1 MVRQF
6 VPLLGAAIVTAL
18 CATSVHAA
26 KVDRYY
32 SKTYNDC
39 MDQAGGSTLPMKECL
54 GAEQDAW
61 DKQLNAVYQTLMA
74 ARSPADKIKLRDDE
88 RAWLKRSDHK
98 CEHAG
103 DAEEGGTLQGVEE
116 DICYLDERILRTIY
130 LRGLK

>member
-1 MVRQF
+1 VRARIA
-6 VPLLGAAIVTAL
+6 VLAAASLLATVLAGGA
-18 CATSVHAA
+18 HAA
-26 KVDRYY
+26 KIDRYY

-39 MDQAGGSTLPMKECL
+39 MDSAGGSTLPMKECL

-74 ARSPADKIKLRDDE
+74 SRPAAEKIKLRDDE

-103 DAEEGGTLQGVEE
+103 DAEEGGTLQGVEI
-116 DICYLDERILRTIY
+116 DICDLNEKILRTLY